1 MLEAGSPHH
10 YVEPVSSNF
19 VVCAVCSDSLYSFTE
34 RKKKHDVFFWVFLFC
49 FFNAS
54 DFWVFYHNF
63 CSPEDV
69 SSLQGNQCWYS
80 ICVGQQGGVG
90 KEQKGYKFSLHSN
103 QSVSI
108 NSWMRVEE
116 LEEFVVR
123 GMVLDFLC
131 VACLLL
137 NKSHPKRLLASMC
150 IEQSCLPVIKTA
162 ILFC

>member
-1 MLEAGSPHH
+1 MLNQSAAILLCAQFAVILNIAS
-10 YVEPVSSNF
+10 YRRKNMMWCFF
-19 VVCAVCSDSLYSFTE
+19 V
-34 RKKKHDVFFWVFLFC
+34 

-80 ICVGQQGGVG
+80 ICVGQQGGFG
-90 KEQKGYKFSLHSN
+90 KEQKGYKFSLHSS

-108 NSWMRVEE
+108 NSWMHVEE

-131 VACLLL
+131 VACLHL
-137 NKSHPKRLLASMC
+137 NKSHPKRLLASTC